1 MQNMKGIRA
10 IDSLDEATSII
21 KNEME
26 SMFDGFIA
34 IGFYLKKIRDD
45 RLYLQKGYSSI
56 FDYSDQAFKLT
67 RFQTTRFME
76 VNDVYSIGGYSPE
89 IDDKWKG
96 YGSSKLV
103 EMMALPEEI
112 REMVPQQATVRE
124 IRDAKKVVRETKD
137 KYSPQMNLCDAAQ
150 EPDENWMKLLAK
162 MLGKDR
168 SIFMA
173 MIEWERSDIGNDRTG
188 IEKEVQTLVNPSGFQ
203 VLRFETA
210 NIWMTENCI
219 RVNPYKVNGEVP
231 NSVEYTYID
240 LAMAF
245 EEIYYPNYPDISEA
259 AQKIYERVYGEE
271 LWQAEENDMCDVAQ
285 DEAIEEKHGTAID
298 ELNLSVRTYNVLKR
312 AGVETIEELQSMS
325 DVDLAMIRNFSR
337 RCMDEVHSKLEEYA
351 RNNDENT
358 ACDVAHESEE
368 QIPGQMNVEDYPE
381 ILPDTDI
388 FINNS
393 EDNDVIE
400 QSKNVIIHP
409 ESVTENNEN
418 VIDAEYTEVVAENT
432 ETEEICCQEASDLDE
447 PIFSQIAIRDYLE
460 EEEQTLAEYEKVNSE
475 DGGLPH
481 NLMMRQRMLVK
492 ALRLLK
498 ESEAEQE
505 EDDEP
510 EEQEGPLPVQPDL
523 PVMRNNDQRKEWLKD
538 YKSWG
543 LWYRDENI
551 DVNYYKY
558 DFSDGSRLIV
568 TEYPKRRMYWRPNE
582 FSDEYH
588 YHLLEKNRKYYG
600 SDKTFEHQYVHSTD
614 SETYLVEFL
623 KNLQKRE
630 TKKHV

>member
-1 MQNMKGIRA
+1 MQNMQGIRA

-168 SIFMA
+168 SIFMT

-259 AQKIYERVYGEE
+259 AQKIYERVYGEA

-351 RNNDENT
+351 RNNAEKT

-381 ILPDTDI
+381 ILPEQSDND
-388 FINNS
+388 INND
-393 EDNDVIE
+393 EDNV
-400 QSKNVIIHP
+400 V
-409 ESVTENNEN
+409 
-418 VIDAEYTEVVAENT
+418 DAEYREVIEENT
-432 ETEEICCQEASDLDE
+432 VDT
-447 PIFSQIAIRDYLE
+447 
-460 EEEQTLAEYEKVNSE
+460 
-475 DGGLPH
+475 
-481 NLMMRQRMLVK
+481 
-492 ALRLLK
+492 
-498 ESEAEQE
+498 
-505 EDDEP
+505 DEP
-510 EEQEGPLPVQPDL
+510 EKIKPAQPDL
-523 PVMRNNDQRKEWLKD
+523 PVLKNNDQRKEWLKD

-568 TEYPKRRMYWRPNE
+568 DEYPQRRMYWNYKE
-582 FSDEYH
+582 FTDEHY

-600 SDKTFEHQYVHSTD
+600 SDKTFEHQYVHSTE

-623 KNLQKRE
+623 KNLQKKE

>member
-1 MQNMKGIRA
+1 MQNMQGIRA

-168 SIFMA
+168 SIFMT

-259 AQKIYERVYGEE
+259 AQKIYERVYGEA
-271 LWQAEENDMCDVAQ
+271 LWQAEENDM
-285 DEAIEEKHGTAID
+285 
-298 ELNLSVRTYNVLKR
+298 
-312 AGVETIEELQSMS
+312 
-325 DVDLAMIRNFSR
+325 
-337 RCMDEVHSKLEEYA
+337 
-351 RNNDENT
+351 
-358 ACDVAHESEE
+358 CDVAHESEE

-381 ILPDTDI
+381 ILPEQSDND
-388 FINNS
+388 INND
-393 EDNDVIE
+393 EDNV
-400 QSKNVIIHP
+400 V
-409 ESVTENNEN
+409 
-418 VIDAEYTEVVAENT
+418 DAEYREVIEENT
-432 ETEEICCQEASDLDE
+432 VDT
-447 PIFSQIAIRDYLE
+447 
-460 EEEQTLAEYEKVNSE
+460 
-475 DGGLPH
+475 
-481 NLMMRQRMLVK
+481 
-492 ALRLLK
+492 
-498 ESEAEQE
+498 
-505 EDDEP
+505 DEP
-510 EEQEGPLPVQPDL
+510 EKIKPAQPDL
-523 PVMRNNDQRKEWLKD
+523 PVLKNNDQRKEWLKD

-568 TEYPKRRMYWRPNE
+568 DEYPQRRMYWNYKE
-582 FSDEYH
+582 FTDEHY
-588 YHLLEKNRKYYG
+588 YHLIEKNRKYYG
-600 SDKTFEHQYVHSTD
+600 SDKTFEQQYVHSTD

-623 KNLQKRE
+623 KNLQKKE

>member
-1 MQNMKGIRA
+1 MQNMQGIRA

-45 RLYLQKGYSSI
+45 RMYLQKGYSSI
-56 FDYSDQAFKLT
+56 FDYSDQVFKLT

-124 IRDAKKVVRETKD
+124 MRDAKKVVRETKD

-245 EEIYYPNYPDISEA
+245 EEIYYPNYPDISEP
-259 AQKIYERVYGEE
+259 AQEIYERIYGEPLYE
-271 LWQAEENDMCDVAQ
+271 KKEEPK
-285 DEAIEEKHGTAID
+285 EEPKQEQTPGKPRD
-298 ELNLSVRTYNVLKR
+298 
-312 AGVETIEELQSMS
+312 
-325 DVDLAMIRNFSR
+325 
-337 RCMDEVHSKLEEYA
+337 SKKQKA
-351 RNNDENT
+351 KNNDSRPVHQVE
-358 ACDVAHESEE
+358 EPKEQLKEQSEE
-368 QIPGQMNVEDYPE
+368 QIPGQTELTKDFPEYCPDAMNP
-381 ILPDTDI
+381 
-388 FINNS
+388 
-393 EDNDVIE
+393 
-400 QSKNVIIHP
+400 
-409 ESVTENNEN
+409 
-418 VIDAEYTEVVAENT
+418 
-432 ETEEICCQEASDLDE
+432 
-447 PIFSQIAIRDYLE
+447 
-460 EEEQTLAEYEKVNSE
+460 
-475 DGGLPH
+475 
-481 NLMMRQRMLVK
+481 
-492 ALRLLK
+492 
-498 ESEAEQE
+498 
-505 EDDEP
+505 P
-510 EEQEGPLPVQPDL
+510 EEPCEEVQEGPVEAAYGTRLQFL
-523 PVMRNNDQRKEWLKD
+523 SKCT
-538 YKSWG
+538 
-543 LWYRDENI
+543 DE
-551 DVNYYKY
+551 
-558 DFSDGSRLIV
+558 
-568 TEYPKRRMYWRPNE
+568 
-582 FSDEYH
+582 
-588 YHLLEKNRKYYG
+588 EKG
-600 SDKTFEHQYVHSTD
+600 A
-614 SETYLVEFL
+614 
-623 KNLQKRE
+623 
-630 TKKHV
+630 

>member
-1 MQNMKGIRA
+1 MQNMQGIRA

-45 RLYLQKGYSSI
+45 RMYLQKGYSSI
-56 FDYSDQAFKLT
+56 FDYSDQVFKLT

-245 EEIYYPNYPDISEA
+245 EEIYYPNYPDISEP
-259 AQKIYERVYGEE
+259 AQEIYERIYGEPLYE
-271 LWQAEENDMCDVAQ
+271 KKEEPK
-285 DEAIEEKHGTAID
+285 EEPKQEQTPGKPRD
-298 ELNLSVRTYNVLKR
+298 
-312 AGVETIEELQSMS
+312 
-325 DVDLAMIRNFSR
+325 
-337 RCMDEVHSKLEEYA
+337 SKKQKA
-351 RNNDENT
+351 KNNDSRPVHQVE
-358 ACDVAHESEE
+358 EPKEQLKEQSEE
-368 QIPGQMNVEDYPE
+368 QIPGQTELTKDFPEYCPDAMNP
-381 ILPDTDI
+381 
-388 FINNS
+388 
-393 EDNDVIE
+393 
-400 QSKNVIIHP
+400 
-409 ESVTENNEN
+409 
-418 VIDAEYTEVVAENT
+418 
-432 ETEEICCQEASDLDE
+432 
-447 PIFSQIAIRDYLE
+447 
-460 EEEQTLAEYEKVNSE
+460 
-475 DGGLPH
+475 
-481 NLMMRQRMLVK
+481 
-492 ALRLLK
+492 
-498 ESEAEQE
+498 
-505 EDDEP
+505 P
-510 EEQEGPLPVQPDL
+510 EEPCEEVQEGPVEAAYGTRLQFLSKCTDEEKGAYMAAVMEDRIRKMNNTSFKIFVEGKFWKDL
-523 PVMRNNDQRKEWLKD
+523 LTAEV
-538 YKSWG
+538 
-543 LWYRDENI
+543 DEEGREI
-551 DVNYYKY
+551 ECVN
-558 DFSDGSRLIV
+558 
-568 TEYPKRRMYWRPNE
+568 
-582 FSDEYH
+582 
-588 YHLLEKNRKYYG
+588 
-600 SDKTFEHQYVHSTD
+600 
-614 SETYLVEFL
+614 
-623 KNLQKRE
+623 
-630 TKKHV
+630 